1 MTDVDRHYR
10 PRFARVFGRAMHLVA
25 RVWFRYSF
33 RHPERIPE
41 GNALFVGNH
50 SGIGIVD
57 VLCLIGAWTV
67 AFDGKRRGVGMMH
80 KMFIA
85 PPVGWIAR
93 AFGAVPAHPHAA
105 REAFSRGYD
114 VASFPGGDIDACR
127 PFFEARRVHFGPRR
141 GYARLA
147 LEQGVPVVPLAT
159 IGSHYTYL
167 LLPGGAWIAR
177 VTGMKR
183 WARCERFPLV
193 LGTVLAFGVAAL
205 AVAGVL
211 PWWSALV
218 AAAVALVPN
227 PTRVTTEVLAPID
240 VAAATAHIA
249 DVESR
254 VEAAHALVHG
264 AIARAVATMQHGTGA
279 EEAKGAEA
287 AVVG

>member
-1 MTDVDRHYR
+1 
-10 PRFARVFGRAMHLVA
+10 
-25 RVWFRYSF
+25 
-33 RHPERIPE
+33 
-41 GNALFVGNH
+41 
-50 SGIGIVD
+50 
-57 VLCLIGAWTV
+57 
-67 AFDGKRRGVGMMH
+67 
-80 KMFIA
+80 
-85 PPVGWIAR
+85 
-93 AFGAVPAHPHAA
+93 
-105 REAFSRGYD
+105 
-114 VASFPGGDIDACR
+114 
-127 PFFEARRVHFGPRR
+127 
-141 GYARLA
+141 
-147 LEQGVPVVPLAT
+147 
-159 IGSHYTYL
+159 
-167 LLPGGAWIAR
+167 
-177 VTGMKR
+177 MKR